1 MANLFRSFLAPQMEQ
16 YIEYRESLG
25 YSTKA
30 VDSLK
35 RLDRYMVTEDVT
47 TFKALTPLFF
57 LKMRTDLAIGQN
69 TINRVVYA
77 LRGFFQYLVRIEFCP
92 YNPLAGIPRFK
103 ENNIIPFIFSVQETE
118 LLLKATWRQV
128 RREKQAFFLKNMS
141 CCLALQL
148 LARCGMRISEPLR
161 LKVGDYRADERT
173 IYIRK
178 TKFRKDRLIPIP
190 MKVARHLSD
199 YLSLRNT
206 LLPADNQNPY
216 LLVSN
221 SAKELHNQQV
231 RNFFHQ
237 AVKEIG
243 LTQAKQV
250 IGNTNIS
257 GPTPHSLR
265 HSFAVNT
272 LRRIRQRGDSPQNAL
287 SVLAVYMGH
296 KKYTYTI
303 YYLKL
308 IDADQRN
315 NLVDFMTSYPSKL

>member
-1 MANLFRSFLAPQMEQ
+1 MEQ
-16 YIEYRESLG
+16 YLEYRESLG

-30 VDSLK
+30 VDSLR
-35 RLDRYMVTEDVT
+35 RLDRYIVTENVT

-57 LKMRTDLAIGQN
+57 LKMRTDLAIDQN
-69 TINRVVYA
+69 TINRVIYA
-77 LRGFFQYLVRIEFCP
+77 LRGFFQYLVRIEFCQD
-92 YNPLAGIPRFK
+92 NPLIGIPRFK
-103 ENNIIPFIFSVQETE
+103 ENNIIPFIFSDQETE
-118 LLLKATWRQV
+118 HLLEAAWRQV
-128 RREKQAFFLKNMS
+128 RREKQAFFLKDMS

-148 LARCGMRISEPLR
+148 LARCGLRISEPLR
-161 LKVGDYRADERT
+161 LKLKDFRADERT
-173 IYIRK
+173 IYIRE

-190 MKVARHLSD
+190 VDVARHLSD
-199 YLSLRNT
+199 YLSLRKA
-206 LLPADNQNPY
+206 LLPADNRNPY
-216 LLVSN
+216 LLGSD

-237 AVKEIG
+237 AVREIG
-243 LTQAKQV
+243 LAQPKRV

-272 LRRIRQRGDSPQNAL
+272 LRRVKERGDSPQNAL
-287 SVLAVYMGH
+287 SVLSVYMGH

-308 IDADQRN
+308 IDADQRR
-315 NLVDFMTSYPSKL
+315 NLVDFMTMYPSKL

>member
-1 MANLFRSFLAPQMEQ
+1 MEQ

-30 VDSLK
+30 VDSLR
-35 RLDRYMVTEDVT
+35 RLDRYMMTENVT
-47 TFKALTPLFF
+47 TCKALTPLFF
-57 LKMRTDLAIGQN
+57 LKMRTDLAIDQN
-69 TINRVVYA
+69 TLNSVIYA
-77 LRGFFQYLVRIEFCP
+77 LRGFFQYLVRIEFCQ

-103 ENNIIPFIFSVQETE
+103 GNNIIPFILSDQETE
-118 LLLKATWRQV
+118 HLLEAAWRQV
-128 RREKQAFFLKNMS
+128 RREKQTFFLRDMG

-148 LARCGMRISEPLR
+148 LARCGLRISEPLR
-161 LKVGDYRADERT
+161 LKVTDFRADERT
-173 IYIRK
+173 IHIKK

-190 MKVARHLSD
+190 MDMADHLSD
-199 YLSLRNT
+199 YLLLRNT

-216 LLVSN
+216 LLVRDP
-221 SAKELHNQQV
+221 AKGLQNWQV
-231 RNFFHQ
+231 RNYFHQ
-237 AVKEIG
+237 AIREIG
-243 LTQAKQV
+243 LTQAKRV

-257 GPTPHSLR
+257 GTTPHSLR

-272 LRRIRQRGDSPQNAL
+272 LRRIKQRGDSPQNAL
-287 SVLAVYMGH
+287 PVLAVYMGH

-315 NLVDFMTSYPSKL
+315 NLVDFMTSYPSRL

>member
-1 MANLFRSFLAPQMEQ
+1 MNSFKSFLAPQMEK
-16 YIEYRESLG
+16 YLGYRESLG
-25 YSTKA
+25 YSIQA

-35 RLDRYMVTEDVT
+35 RLDRYMVREHVT

-57 LKMRTDLAIGQN
+57 LKMRTDLAINQN
-69 TINRVVYA
+69 TINRVIYA
-77 LRGFFQYLVRIEFCP
+77 LRGFFHYLVRIEFCQH
-92 YNPLAGIPRFK
+92 NPLAGIPRFK
-103 ENNIIPFIFSVQETE
+103 ENNIIPFIFSDQETE
-118 LLLKATWRQV
+118 RLLEAAWRQV
-128 RREKQAFFLKNMS
+128 RREKQSIFLKDMS

-148 LARCGMRISEPLR
+148 LARCGLRISEPLR
-161 LKVGDYRADERT
+161 LKLKDFRVDERT
-173 IYIRK
+173 IYIRE

-190 MKVARHLSD
+190 VDVAGHLSD
-199 YLSLRNT
+199 YLALRNT

-216 LLVSN
+216 LLASDP
-221 SAKELHNQQV
+221 AKELHNHQA

-237 AVKEIG
+237 AVREIG
-243 LTQAKQV
+243 LAQPKRV

-272 LRRIRQRGDSPQNAL
+272 LRRVKERGDSPQNAL

-296 KKYTYTI
+296 EKYTYTI

-308 IDADQRN
+308 IDADQRR
-315 NLVDFMTSYPSKL
+315 NLVDFMTTYPSRL